1 MELRQ
6 LRAFV
11 TLADCL
17 NFTEAAQK
25 LFITQPALSKQIHA
39 LEETLGGLLFTRN
52 RRGAELTP
60 LGKELHEQTRT
71 LVLQADQLKRH
82 AQRVLKG
89 QSGKLAIGIGL
100 SSLRLASSF
109 TAQFRGLYPDVT
121 ITFQDTS
128 SVPLIAQLLADQS
141 QLGFLRLPIE
151 PPLVAHKLLTDQLV
165 LAVNRHH
172 YSGHD
177 EADFLR
183 QLEQLPL
190 LRLTPTQGQRFN
202 RQIDLFLAF
211 HNCYPVVAQ
220 YAGDNQTLLALV
232 AAGLGVAIVPQS
244 AVFIAPE
251 EVDIIPLSG
260 DYTQWDI
267 GIAWNPHYDN
277 SIRDAFIQLVL
288 QRETDKT

>member
-71 LVLQADQLKRH
+71 LVLQAEQLKRH

-109 TAQFRGLYPDVT
+109 TAQFRVLYPDVT

-202 RQIDLFLAF
+202 RQIDQFLAF
-211 HNCYPVVAQ
+211 HNSYPVVAQ

-260 DYTQWDI
+260 DYTQWYI

-277 SIRDAFIQLVL
+277 PIRDAFIQLVL
-288 QRETDKT
+288 QREADKN

>member
-39 LEETLGGLLFTRN
+39 LEETLGGFLFTRN

-71 LVLQADQLKRH
+71 LVLQAEQLKRH

-109 TAQFRGLYPDVT
+109 TAQFRVLYPDVT

-177 EADFLR
+177 EADFLS

-202 RQIDLFLAF
+202 RQIDQFLAF

-260 DYTQWDI
+260 DYTRWDI

-277 SIRDAFIQLVL
+277 PIRDAFIQLVL
-288 QRETDKT
+288 QREADKN